1 MEQLGEDGGAL
12 GATAEPGEYYNAFDG
27 NYGGLWRRSGRPP
40 QVLAGVGFSAQGTF
54 VGSYYRRNPDTYD
67 NTVSW
72 VFDGVDDVLG
82 DFGLC
87 GGGGSRLRAR
97 PCRRASRL
105 TASSPV
111 GSSSRTG
118 SGIPSP
124 MSTPYKAELVRSLC
138 QAAIELTAFFQQS
151 LSELAEPL
159 CDFAGVEILRAAA
172 DGHGAGKGMDR
183 NNLPSDPSRA

>member
-1 MEQLGEDGGAL
+1 MGHVCQDLVLEQLGEDGGAL

-87 GGGGSRLRAR
+87 GGGAAGFELDRVDERLGSPHRHPWGLLRERAVASHPLCR
-97 PCRRASRL
+97 PPQSRA
-105 TASSPV
+105 
-111 GSSSRTG
+111 GSITLP
-118 SGIPSP
+118 SGDRAHCVFP
-124 MSTPYKAELVRSLC
+124 AEL
-138 QAAIELTAFFQQS
+138 E
-151 LSELAEPL
+151 
-159 CDFAGVEILRAAA
+159 
-172 DGHGAGKGMDR
+172 
-183 NNLPSDPSRA
+183 